1 VKHPTRS
8 RHRPA
13 RLRPRSWIA
22 LLLVAI
28 ALLMPAAPARLQA
41 REATSA
47 SVQLDGRPLFRV
59 WSSEEYSAEQR
70 VEGINRVLQTL
81 VDSPAPIEV
90 SVVERRGLPVIAI
103 DSRPLLTVTRVD
115 TPEGMSREERAEQWR
130 SQLQRALE
138 QSHRERQP
146 ERVLASLA
154 AAAGMVLAALVVQR
168 LLGWLFRWVASRQAA
183 LPVAGRPRRL
193 GGAGRRLLLHGVLR
207 SLQIAGWLV
216 AVIAAADLLPQSR
229 IWMLRLREALWNT
242 LVSPFLPLG
251 ERSYSILDAIVLI
264 ALFVALSRSLA
275 ALQRLLR
282 RTVLQPSGI
291 SKGSQEA
298 IAFLV
303 QYTLLFIG
311 TLVLLQLWGLEIGS
325 LAIFAGFLGVALG
338 LGLQGFARN
347 FLSGLLIL
355 FERPIAVGDFV
366 EVGSLQGTVRR
377 ISLRATEVV
386 TLDQISIIV
395 PNSEF
400 LESQVVNW
408 SHGDPVSRLVIP
420 VGVAYGSD
428 SRCVEAALLA
438 AAEGY
443 PELLQDPPAR
453 VLFSGFGESQLNFN
467 LLVWIRQPLRQYEV
481 ISDLN
486 FRIEAELRRRGI
498 LIPYPQRDLHLRDG
512 VLQIALPTELS
523 EALTRFLAAGGPPR
537 PPGAE

>member
-13 RLRPRSWIA
+13 RFRPRSWIA

-41 REATSA
+41 MEAASA
-47 SVQLDGRPLFRV
+47 TVQLDGRPLFRV

-70 VEGINRVLQTL
+70 VDGINRVLQTL
-81 VDSPAPIEV
+81 VDSPAAIEV

-115 TPEGMSREERAEQWR
+115 TPEGMSREERAQQWR
-130 SQLQRALE
+130 GQLQRALE
-138 QSHRERQP
+138 QGRRERQP

-154 AAAGMVLAALVVQR
+154 AAAGMLLAALVVQR
-168 LLGWLFRWVASRQAA
+168 LLGWLFRWFANRQDT
-183 LPVAGRPRRL
+183 LPAPGLRRRL
-193 GGAGRRLLLHGVLR
+193 GGAGRRLVLHGVLR
-207 SLQIAGWLV
+207 GLQIAGWVV
-216 AVIAAADLLPQSR
+216 AVIAAADLFPSSR
-229 IWMLRLREALWNT
+229 IGMLRLREALWNS
-242 LVSPFLPLG
+242 LAAPFMPLG

-264 ALFVALSRSLA
+264 ALFVALTRSLA
-275 ALQRLLR
+275 VLQRLLR
-282 RTVLQPSGI
+282 RKVLQPSGI
-291 SKGSQEA
+291 SKSSQEV

-428 SRCVEAALLA
+428 SRSVETALLA
-438 AAEGY
+438 AAEDY

-512 VLQIALPTELS
+512 VLQIALPPELS
-523 EALTRFLAAGGPPR
+523 EALARFLAAGGQPR
-537 PPGAE
+537 PPGAV